1 MAASQPF
8 TGFTPDAIQFLADL
22 AQNNDRAWFNP
33 RKATYE
39 RLVKEPMEGMI
50 EALAERLA
58 ARGIP
63 LRADPKRSPFRIYR
77 DTRFSRDKSP
87 YKTHLGATFPWVEG
101 AAPAQTEGA
110 ATAQTEGVAPDAPT
124 GAATVA
130 AEGTAPA
137 AATAGGGEPTE
148 AHAHGNGG
156 YFHFEPGEMFAGGG
170 MWLPAKPKLEAFR
183 QAVVNDPERVGS
195 ALDDAAFVAWFGG
208 VHSSESLK
216 RVPPGYPAD
225 HPMAERLRW
234 KDVVFGRP
242 LSDAEV
248 CSPELPNLLAEG
260 FAAAIPIFR
269 FLATLA

>member
-8 TGFTPDAIQFLADL
+8 TGFTPDGIQFLADL

-87 YKTHLGATFPWVEG
+87 YKTHLGATFPWAEG
-101 AAPAQTEGA
+101 L
-110 ATAQTEGVAPDAPT
+110 
-124 GAATVA
+124 ATVA
-130 AEGTAPA
+130 PEAPAPA
-137 AATAGGGEPTE
+137 AATARGGEPVE
-148 AHAHGNGG
+148 GHAHGNGG

-183 QAVVNDPERVGS
+183 QAVVNDPERVGL
-195 ALDDAAFVAWFGG
+195 ALDDPTFVAWFGG
-208 VHSSESLK
+208 VHPSDSLK

-234 KDVVFGRP
+234 KDVVFGCP

-248 CSPELPNLLAEG
+248 CSPELPDLLAEG
-260 FAAAIPIFR
+260 FATAIPVFR
-269 FLATLA
+269 FLASLG